1 MDMMK
6 LILVYLFLNAE
17 GTMKKILLSV
27 SAIVLSF
34 VMAGA
39 AEQKFEPVKLP
50 APQMD
55 KGKPL
60 MQALKSRQSLRN
72 ISPDKLPLQE
82 LGNVLWAACGINRP
96 ENGKRTAPTASNMQ
110 EIDVYAALPEGLYLY
125 DAKEHILTPILNE
138 DLRQFAGKQ
147 KFVQTAPVV
156 LIYTADFD
164 KMTKASEE
172 NKVFYSAT
180 DTGFISQNVYLYCA
194 SEGLATVVLGMVDK
208 PQLQE
213 KMKLR
218 TAQRVILTQ
227 PVGLPAK

>member
-1 MDMMK
+1 MK
-6 LILVYLFLNAE
+6 N
-17 GTMKKILLSV
+17 ILLSV
-27 SAIVLSF
+27 SSIVFSLAI
-34 VMAGA
+34 AGA
-39 AEQKFEPVKLP
+39 AEQKFEPIKLS

-60 MQALKSRQSLRN
+60 MQALKNRQSLRN
-72 ISPDKLPLQE
+72 IAPDKLPLQE
-82 LGNVLWAACGINRP
+82 LGNILWSARGINRP
-96 ENGKRTAPTASNMQ
+96 EIGKLTAPTAGNMQ
-110 EIDVYAALPEGLYLY
+110 EIDVYVALPEGLYLY
-125 DAKEHILTPILNE
+125 DAKEHVLTPVVNE

-172 NKVFYSAT
+172 NKIFYSAT

-208 PQLQE
+208 PQLKE

-218 TAQRVILTQ
+218 PAQRVILTQ

>member
-1 MDMMK
+1 MK
-6 LILVYLFLNAE
+6 NV
-17 GTMKKILLSV
+17 LLSV
-27 SAIVLSF
+27 GSIVLSF
-34 VMAGA
+34 VIAGA
-39 AEQKFEPVKLP
+39 AEQKFEPIKLP

-55 KGKPL
+55 KGRPL
-60 MQALKSRQSLRN
+60 MQALKNRQSLRN
-72 ISPDKLPLQE
+72 LSPDKLPLQE
-82 LGNVLWAACGINRP
+82 LGNILWSARGINRP
-96 ENGKRTAPTASNMQ
+96 ESGKLTAPTAKNWQ
-110 EIDVYAALPEGLYLY
+110 EIDVYAALPGGLYLY
-125 DAKEHILTPILNE
+125 NAKDHVLAPVLNE

-164 KMTKASEE
+164 KMTGASDE
-172 NKVFYSAT
+172 NKIFYSAT

-218 TAQRVILTQ
+218 PAQRVILSQ
-227 PVGLPAK
+227 PIGYAVK

>member
-1 MDMMK
+1 
-6 LILVYLFLNAE
+6 
-17 GTMKKILLSV
+17 MKKVLLSV
-27 SAIVLSF
+27 SLFVLSF
-34 VMAGA
+34 VIAGA
-39 AEQKFEPVKLP
+39 AEQKLEPIKLP

-55 KGKPL
+55 KGHPL

-82 LGNVLWAACGINRP
+82 MGNILWAARGINRP
-96 ENGKRTAPTASNMQ
+96 ESGKLTAPTPSNMQ
-110 EIDVYAALPEGLYLY
+110 ELDVYVALPEGLYLY
-125 DAKEHILTPILNE
+125 DAKEHILAPMLNE
-138 DLRQFAGKQ
+138 DLRPFAGKQ

-172 NKVFYSAT
+172 NKIFYSAT

-194 SEGLATVVLGMVDK
+194 SEGLATVVIGMVDK
-208 PQLQE
+208 PQLHE

-218 TAQRVILTQ
+218 PAQHVILTQ
-227 PVGLPAK
+227 PVGKPAK

>member
-1 MDMMK
+1 MK
-6 LILVYLFLNAE
+6 NV
-17 GTMKKILLSV
+17 LLGVGS
-27 SAIVLSF
+27 IVLSLAI
-34 VMAGA
+34 AGA
-39 AEQKFEPVKLP
+39 AEQKFEPIKLP

-72 ISPDKLPLQE
+72 IAPDKLPLQE
-82 LGNVLWAACGINRP
+82 LGNMLWAARGVNRP
-96 ENGKRTAPTASNMQ
+96 EIGKLTAPTASNMQ
-110 EIDVYAALPEGLYLY
+110 EIDVYVALPEGLYLY
-125 DAKEHILTPILNE
+125 NAKEHILAPVLNE

-147 KFVQTAPVV
+147 KFVQSAPVV

-172 NKVFYSAT
+172 NKIFYSAT

-218 TAQRVILTQ
+218 PTQRVILTQ
-227 PVGLPAK
+227 PIGLPAK

>member
-1 MDMMK
+1 
-6 LILVYLFLNAE
+6 
-17 GTMKKILLSV
+17 
-27 SAIVLSF
+27 
-34 VMAGA
+34 
-39 AEQKFEPVKLP
+39 
-50 APQMD
+50 MD
-55 KGKPL
+55 KGRPL
-60 MQALKSRQSLRN
+60 MQALKNRQSLRN
-72 ISPDKLPLQE
+72 IAPDKLPLQE
-82 LGNVLWAACGINRP
+82 LGNMLWAARGINRP
-96 ENGKRTAPTASNMQ
+96 EIGKLTALTAVNWL
-110 EIDVYAALPEGLYLY
+110 EIDVYVALPEGLYLY
-125 DAKEHILTPILNE
+125 NAKEHVVTPLINE

-164 KMTKASEE
+164 KMTGASGE
-172 NKVFYSAT
+172 NKAFYSAT

-218 TAQRVILTQ
+218 PAQRVILTQ

>member
-1 MDMMK
+1 
-6 LILVYLFLNAE
+6 
-17 GTMKKILLSV
+17 MKKILLSV
-27 SAIVLSF
+27 GSIVLSLAI
-34 VMAGA
+34 AGA
-39 AEQKFEPVKLP
+39 AEQKLEPIKLP

-60 MQALKSRQSLRN
+60 MQVLKRRQSLRN
-72 ISPDKLPLQE
+72 IALDKLPLQE
-82 LGNVLWAACGINRP
+82 VGNMLWAARGINRP
-96 ENGKRTAPTASNMQ
+96 EIGKLTAPTAKNWH
-110 EIDVYAALPEGLYLY
+110 EIDVYVALSEGLYLY
-125 DAKEHILTPILNE
+125 DAKDHILAPVLNE

-172 NKVFYSAT
+172 NRIFYSAT

-218 TAQRVILTQ
+218 PAQRVILSQ